1 MPALREH
8 GVVGSLVQGYGPL
21 WCSPREAG
29 IVAPELGRPDG
40 SISTFLGSPRELC
53 HGVCLPADLTD
64 MEVISTYDGLDSM
77 QALIVGRAIT
87 GKSVFTTH
95 G

>member
-1 MPALREH
+1 
-8 GVVGSLVQGYGPL
+8 
-21 WCSPREAG
+21 
-29 IVAPELGRPDG
+29 
-40 SISTFLGSPRELC
+40 
-53 HGVCLPADLTD
+53 